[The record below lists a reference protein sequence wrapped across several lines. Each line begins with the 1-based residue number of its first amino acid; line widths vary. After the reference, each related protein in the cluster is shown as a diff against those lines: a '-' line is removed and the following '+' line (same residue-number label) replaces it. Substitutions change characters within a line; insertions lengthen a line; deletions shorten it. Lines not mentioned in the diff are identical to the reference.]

1 MTVAHIAFRYGLC
14 NTGGAAIAA
23 TRLHQALL
31 SRGID
36 SHYICIHQHESGVN
50 VHVLPQGWRRVLF
63 LILTKMTRCVW
74 KFTLYRRSICLNL
87 IPLFGLEKTL
97 AKIKPDVVHVQ
108 WINNDVCSF
117 AQLARLPY
125 KMVFNLHDLYLV
137 LPMGAHPDGDCRYM
151 EGLDRENSSWLE
163 RSFYRRKG
171 RLVQKKASAFIGPS
185 EWACKIAGQSLIGK
199 GIPSYAIPNIISG
212 QFFGELPARKRNKK
226 LVVLF
231 GAYGGRRNGS
241 KGFSDLESALA
252 PLSEEQKGKCELR
265 IFGEEA
271 EPCETAG
278 VKTTFLG
285 NVTDADSL
293 RAIYCSADV
302 FAFPSRQETQGMTKV
317 EAMLCGVPVIAFDR
331 TACAEGI
338 ELGLSGWIVH
348 DVKGFAEALIDAIQK
363 FSTGELDVNRQRVAG
378 SARRRFDCGIICGR
392 VVKVYEAT

>member
-23 TRLHQALL
+23 TRLHRALL
-31 SRGID
+31 LHGVN
-36 SHYICIHQHESGVN
+36 SHYVCVRQYESGVN

-63 LILTKMTRCVW
+63 LMLTKITRCVW
-74 KFTLYRRSICLNL
+74 KFTPYRRSICLNL

-97 AKIKPDVVHVQ
+97 KKINPDIVHVQ
-108 WINNDVCSF
+108 WINNDVCSLE
-117 AQLARLPY
+117 QLARLPY

-137 LPMGAHPDGDCRYM
+137 LPMGAYPDGDCRYM

-163 RSFYRRKG
+163 RSVCRRKG
-171 RLVQKKASAFIGPS
+171 RLIQKKARAFIGPS
-185 EWACKIAGQSLIGK
+185 EWVCKVSGQSQIGK
-199 GIPSYAIPNIISG
+199 GVPSYSVPNIISE
-212 QFFGELPARKRNKK
+212 QFYEDLPARERNKK
-226 LVVLF
+226 MIILF

-241 KGFSDLESALA
+241 KGFSDLESAFALL
-252 PLSEEQKGKCELR
+252 PEEQKGKCELR

-363 FSTGELDVNRQRVAG
+363 FSTGELDANRQKVAD
-378 SARRRFDCGIICGR
+378 SACRRFNSAIARGR
-392 VVKVYEAT
+392 VIKVYETM